1 MAESNLEKSLKKAQ
15 TLKVCEFCETN
26 TNIEWK
32 CINCDLWMC
41 DNCKKKLHI
50 KYNWLQSIMLLQ
62 ERTWEHRANSN

>member
-32 CINCDLWMC
+32 CIDCDLWMC
-41 DNCKKKLHI
+41 DNCNNKLHS
-50 KYNWLQSIMLLQ
+50 KAKLASKQ
-62 ERTWEHRANSN
+62 